1 MDANQPIIDNQAII
15 DNAKESIKKTTSEI
29 DGLISGMDRGTIS
42 VGEAVPQIQQAFA
55 CLEENTKQIL
65 DKIYDNITRA
75 LVGSVGYS
83 IPEVMGLIDKVV
95 GNSKTKLDELK
106 NKADELTEKSMS
118 GKGDK
123 TALAEQLLE
132 INREIANL
140 TTEADP
146 KITAFKTAISSITID
161 NLNFKSAD
169 EFAAAIKNM
178 AEKADAAKESVAQ
191 ANSALI
197 NDLETLKKSAT
208 DAKDIKYISG
218 IIESIQKDTIKQQG
232 AIDRKSTRLNSS
244 H

>member
-178 AEKADAAKESVAQ
+178 AV
-191 ANSALI
+191 
-197 NDLETLKKSAT
+197 
-208 DAKDIKYISG
+208 
-218 IIESIQKDTIKQQG
+218 
-232 AIDRKSTRLNSS
+232 
-244 H
+244 